1 MQNEKQIA
9 RIGLMEKDLDLS
21 KAVIE
26 KLSAALEEYE
36 AAQDDYYELENYYS
50 STLWIND
57 YEDDEAGKLPDDL
70 KRGVLSEDAVYDLI
84 TEHRDLMTRMQRC
97 VLRAMENEQK

>member
-1 MQNEKQIA
+1 MTSKQIR
-9 RIGLMEKDLDLS
+9 RIQEMEERLDQS
-21 KAVIE
+21 REVIE

-36 AAQDDYYELENYYS
+36 TAQDDYYKLENYYS
-50 STLWIND
+50 STLWMSD
-57 YEDDEAGKLPDDL
+57 YEDDEAGKIPADL

-97 VLRAMENEQK
+97 VLKSMENEQK